1 MTFSLLKAQVLL
13 KAARIKLYDYR
24 IPKVGGGYKYYYK
37 KHRGGGM
44 TRAKFEEGA
53 AFKLTW
59 KNRRGHFHIKKIE
72 GDMVTISHDSRPDVD
87 IPPIH
92 KDELRAILKKQHGK
106 AEEKSRAQ
114 AQENRRRGR
123 KKRKGSKRTK
133 RKTAA
138 PQTQAPEQTPQVQ
151 DRPSAL
157 RDQAIKRDALESVTQ
172 DSLNNLETQPFADLS
187 DVGQKALD
195 LEAGANALETEMKEA
210 SEEERKQIRKQ
221 IKRAR
226 KLADQMFHYDRAHEM
241 VRNTLIQRAKG
252 EQVEIPRGNKKL
264 QSAIDQVVS
273 DLKERGSSWMFSEQT
288 PQVQETEQGAD
299 NFETMPESTGT
310 PLKADGS
317 LDLEKMTPDQIKEH
331 LKYQSHV
338 GLQVLTKSPEFQDLL
353 KEAQQERKRG
363 SRARSGS
370 AQDRLNNAVS
380 DIYGPFRIVPREQIS
395 EALGF
400 KVVMTGDVYGAFEA
414 GTAGEIMDAKFEEL
428 GRKFGEGEDV
438 PPVPYSN
445 WLKQVEEVKQ
455 EAYKKEDQRALVAL
469 KGASVGDVI
478 TYQNIPFEVRTIEE
492 HKYRGTTYGVRLS
505 DPETHTPKKAPVSAT
520 FDVKGDQLK
529 FDNNPLTEKAIRYYE
544 GDFDRG
550 IDPNTDGEN
559 MKESEAAFYFAWR
572 TQTREEA
579 LKTPYEIPAD
589 KIPASLKTEQG
600 ADNFETMPEPDPSP
614 AREQLTETARS
625 GGLSTED
632 VKEMDEA
639 VDRFRFT
646 PEEIQSMNLDELA
659 EIREAFT
666 EVFRDPRRKYYNDP
680 EYKALS
686 EADKTAVADKDRTL
700 SEALDIMDEMD
711 DMENRFNARHRD
723 PLSDLIKPIDERLGR
738 LQRNKRARE
747 RRAEKKQ
754 RTQAQAERQARR
766 EEQERKKREEQA
778 RIDEATN
785 RRMITQDDAR
795 EMLGKPRKYRGSPAR
810 EQLTETAR
818 EVVQDQGVET
828 PPVKKKRAR
837 KPKKFGSSIP
847 SKDELLEE
855 FKGITESYQIVN
867 EGNPVLSQVF
877 KVLNSPNTTKEQK
890 NKFKRGL
897 NLPLLNLNS
906 PYEVESYLSER
917 ETRTGRGSDLF
928 LPSAL
933 KAHGTS
939 LDPFNVSEQ
948 AQEETGKVYN
958 LYSSP
963 SATNEESGLAF
974 AFGTIKAE
982 GVKPKR
988 GLWAIHRDSGR
999 LALVDDTVK
1008 PHQAPAILTFL
1019 GEELKDQLAKMNPDN
1034 PEHMKIFGRA
1044 TKSVSL
1050 ARQQRQA
1057 DLAEMLARILND
1069 PRLNKSLIGLNLL
1082 DLYKALRC

>member
-1 MTFSLLKAQVLL
+1 MTFSLLKAQALL
-13 KAARIKLYDYR
+13 KARQHKYTHRKLIGRDPKTNRKRYR
-24 IPKVGGGYKYYYK
+24 YYYAEHHGGGITSAEIEA
-37 KHRGGGM
+37 GS
-44 TRAKFEEGA
+44 
-53 AFKLTW
+53 AFKLTF
-59 KNRRGHFHIKKIE
+59 KGRRGHFHVQSVE
-72 GDMVTISHDSRPDVD
+72 GDTVTVRHDGRPNSKPV
-87 IPPIH
+87 
-92 KDELRAILKKQHGK
+92 EMTK
-106 AEEKSRAQ
+106 AEFRALLKRQHETVENKKREK

-133 RKTAA
+133 RKTAT

-151 DRPSAL
+151 DP
-157 RDQAIKRDALESVTQ
+157 
-172 DSLNNLETQPFADLS
+172 
-187 DVGQKALD
+187 
-195 LEAGANALETEMKEA
+195 
-210 SEEERKQIRKQ
+210 
-221 IKRAR
+221 
-226 KLADQMFHYDRAHEM
+226 
-241 VRNTLIQRAKG
+241 
-252 EQVEIPRGNKKL
+252 
-264 QSAIDQVVS
+264 
-273 DLKERGSSWMFSEQT
+273 
-288 PQVQETEQGAD
+288 EQGAD

-317 LDLEKMTPDQIKEH
+317 LDLEKMTPDQVKEH
-331 LKYQSHV
+331 LKYQAHV

-353 KEAQQERKRG
+353 KEAQRERERGKRAK
-363 SRARSGS
+363 RGS

-380 DIYGPFRIVPREQIS
+380 DIYGPSKIVPREQIS

-400 KVVMTGDVYGAFEA
+400 KVVMTGDVYRAFEA
-414 GTAGEIMDAKFEEL
+414 GTAEEIMNAFAVDEL
-428 GRKFGEGEDV
+428 GRKFGLGEDE

-445 WLKQVEEVKQ
+445 WLKQVKEVEQ
-455 EAYKKEDQRALVAL
+455 EAYKREDQRALVAL

-492 HKYRGTTYGVRLS
+492 HQYRGTIYGVRLS
-505 DPETHTPKKAPVSAT
+505 DPKTHTPKRAPVSAT
-520 FDVKGDQLK
+520 FDVKGDQLR
-529 FDNNPLTEKAIRYYE
+529 FENQPVDEKGIRFYE

-550 IDPNTDGEN
+550 IDPNTYGEN
-559 MKESEAAFYFAWR
+559 MKGAEGEFEYAWR

-600 ADNFETMPEPDPSP
+600 ADNLETMPEPDPSP
-614 AREQLTETARS
+614 AREQLTETAR
-625 GGLSTED
+625 E
-632 VKEMDEA
+632 
-639 VDRFRFT
+639 
-646 PEEIQSMNLDELA
+646 
-659 EIREAFT
+659 
-666 EVFRDPRRKYYNDP
+666 
-680 EYKALS
+680 
-686 EADKTAVADKDRTL
+686 
-700 SEALDIMDEMD
+700 
-711 DMENRFNARHRD
+711 
-723 PLSDLIKPIDERLGR
+723 
-738 LQRNKRARE
+738 
-747 RRAEKKQ
+747 
-754 RTQAQAERQARR
+754 
-766 EEQERKKREEQA
+766 
-778 RIDEATN
+778 
-785 RRMITQDDAR
+785 
-795 EMLGKPRKYRGSPAR
+795 
-810 EQLTETAR
+810 
-818 EVVQDQGVET
+818 VET

-855 FKGITESYQIVN
+855 FKGITESYEIGN
-867 EGNPVLSQVF
+867 KGNPVLSQVF

-890 NKFKRGL
+890 KKFKRGL
-897 NLPLLNLNS
+897 NLPLLNLND
-906 PYEVESYLSER
+906 PFQVENYLSER

-933 KAHGTS
+933 KVHGTS

-999 LALVDDTVK
+999 HALVDDTVK

-1019 GEELKDQLAKMNPDN
+1019 GEELKDQLAKVDPDN
-1034 PEHMKIFGRA
+1034 PEHLKIFARA
-1044 TKSVSL
+1044 TRSVSL

>member
-13 KAARIKLYDYR
+13 KAAQHKYTHRKLIGRDPKTNRKRYR
-24 IPKVGGGYKYYYK
+24 YYYAEHHGGGITSAEIEA
-37 KHRGGGM
+37 GS
-44 TRAKFEEGA
+44 
-53 AFKLTW
+53 AFKLTF
-59 KNRRGHFHIKKIE
+59 KGRRGHFHVQSVE
-72 GDMVTISHDSRPDVD
+72 GDTVTVKHDGRPNSKPV
-87 IPPIH
+87 
-92 KDELRAILKKQHGK
+92 EMTK
-106 AEEKSRAQ
+106 AEFRALLKRQHETVENKKREK

-133 RKTAA
+133 RKTA
-138 PQTQAPEQTPQVQ
+138 PQTQAQPPKKTLDAYITEQDEKIRSLKTQIEKLEQEEEASPRVDNFNEVYKIKEEIGTLRRVREVTQRINQGRPELYLKVLKDSRDPTKRIIPTEAYNEIVGILEDSVKTQAPEQTPQVQ
-151 DRPSAL
+151 EP
-157 RDQAIKRDALESVTQ
+157 
-172 DSLNNLETQPFADLS
+172 
-187 DVGQKALD
+187 
-195 LEAGANALETEMKEA
+195 
-210 SEEERKQIRKQ
+210 
-221 IKRAR
+221 
-226 KLADQMFHYDRAHEM
+226 
-241 VRNTLIQRAKG
+241 
-252 EQVEIPRGNKKL
+252 
-264 QSAIDQVVS
+264 
-273 DLKERGSSWMFSEQT
+273 
-288 PQVQETEQGAD
+288 EQGAD
-299 NFETMPESTGT
+299 NFETMPEVESAPAQTTFPLLGMEDEADYSIRTAISGSTHTKATEKVARHLSDLNARAEQEIKQGADKVAVKKLFTEHARAFQELTQKLEDSNT
-310 PLKADGS
+310 P
-317 LDLEKMTPDQIKEH
+317 
-331 LKYQSHV
+331 
-338 GLQVLTKSPEFQDLL
+338 
-353 KEAQQERKRG
+353 
-363 SRARSGS
+363 RARSFV
-370 AQDRLNNAVS
+370 QKKIDTLLNNPPSVIRNEPAKGAIS
-380 DIYGPFRIVPREQIS
+380 PEILDSKYTWFANRVPQAEDLGITPDERVDLITALEKFNERDRDLANEIS
-395 EALGF
+395 I
-400 KVVMTGDVYGAFEA
+400 
-414 GTAGEIMDAKFEEL
+414 EIRDNPKSAS
-428 GRKFGEGEDV
+428 V
-438 PPVPYSN
+438 
-445 WLKQVEEVKQ
+445 
-455 EAYKKEDQRALVAL
+455 QRAVRAL
-469 KGASVGDVI
+469 LESQGE
-478 TYQNIPFEVRTIEE
+478 TY
-492 HKYRGTTYGVRLS
+492 
-505 DPETHTPKKAPVSAT
+505 
-520 FDVKGDQLK
+520 
-529 FDNNPLTEKAIRYYE
+529 
-544 GDFDRG
+544 
-550 IDPNTDGEN
+550 
-559 MKESEAAFYFAWR
+559 
-572 TQTREEA
+572 
-579 LKTPYEIPAD
+579 
-589 KIPASLKTEQG
+589 
-600 ADNFETMPEPDPSP
+600 ETMPEPDPSP

-646 PEEIQSMNLDELA
+646 PEEIQSMNLGELA

-666 EVFRDPRRKYYNDP
+666 EVLRDPRRKYYNDP

-686 EADKTAVADKDRTL
+686 EAHKTAAADKDRPL

-711 DMENRFNARHRD
+711 DMENRFNARYRV
-723 PLSDLIKPIDERLGR
+723 PLSDLIKPINERHDR
-738 LQRNKRARE
+738 LQRNKRAKE
-747 RRAEKKQ
+747 RRAEKK
-754 RTQAQAERQARR
+754 RRKTQAEEANERR
-766 EEQERKKREEQA
+766 ERREAKEREEQA

-785 RRMITQDDAR
+785 RRMIAQDDAR
-795 EMLGKPRKYRGSPAR
+795 EMLGKPRKYSGSPAR

-818 EVVQDQGVET
+818 GVET

-855 FKGITESYQIVN
+855 FKGITETFQIGN
-867 EGNPVLSQVF
+867 RGNPVLSQVF

-897 NLPLLNLNS
+897 NLPLLNLND

-974 AFGTIKAE
+974 VFGTIKAE

-1019 GEELKDQLAKMNPDN
+1019 GEELKDQLAKVNPNN

-1044 TKSVSL
+1044 TRSVGL
-1050 ARQQRQA
+1050 TRQQRQA